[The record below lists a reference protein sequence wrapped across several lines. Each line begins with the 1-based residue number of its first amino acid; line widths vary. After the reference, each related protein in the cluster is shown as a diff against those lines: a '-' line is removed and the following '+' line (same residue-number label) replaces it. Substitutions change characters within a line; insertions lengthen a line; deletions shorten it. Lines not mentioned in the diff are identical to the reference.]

1 MNQDN
6 MPGSGVDRR
15 GFLKLSVWGGAA
27 LAVGA
32 GASTLLTGC
41 SSDPGPAGGY
51 KHLRDKDVTLLRPLM
66 APLLGGG
73 LEAVDGAGPDQALQA
88 FDRLLQG
95 GTDGQRG
102 QLFQLL
108 DLLQLGAA
116 RWWITGTWAHFE
128 AQSDAQLRDTL
139 AHWANNDGGFPK
151 LAFKGLTQPIL
162 MAWYVTPEAG
172 RTTGYPGPPVVGSG
186 TASA

>member
-41 SSDPGPAGGY
+41 SSDPGPASGY

-73 LEAVDGAGPDQALQA
+73 LEAVDGAGPDH
-88 FDRLLQG
+88 RLPRPARG
-95 GTDGQRG
+95 RVRHRQR
-102 QLFQLL
+102 LT
-108 DLLQLGAA
+108 APVY
-116 RWWITGTWAHFE
+116 T
-128 AQSDAQLRDTL
+128 
-139 AHWANNDGGFPK
+139 PK
-151 LAFKGLTQPIL
+151 Q
-162 MAWYVTPEAG
+162 
-172 RTTGYPGPPVVGSG
+172 
-186 TASA
+186 

>member
-1 MNQDN
+1 MDQDN
-6 MPGSGVDRR
+6 MPSSGVDRR

-27 LAVGA
+27 LTVGA

-41 SSDPGPAGGY
+41 SSDPGPASGF
-51 KHLRDKDVTLLRPLM
+51 KHLRDKDITLLRPLM

-73 LEAVDGAGPDQALQA
+73 LDAVDGAGPDQALQA

-128 AQSDAQLRDTL
+128 EQSEAQLRETL
-139 AHWANNDGGFPK
+139 SHWANNDGGFPK
-151 LAFKGLTQPIL
+151 LAFKGLTQPIM
-162 MAWYVTPEAG
+162 MAWYVTPEAAL
-172 RTTGYPGPPVVGSG
+172 TTGYPGPPVTGPAG
-186 TASA
+186 A

>member
-1 MNQDN
+1 MDQDN

-15 GFLKLSVWGGAA
+15 GFLKLSAWGGAA

-41 SSDPGPAGGY
+41 SSDPGPASGF
-51 KHLRDKDVTLLRPLM
+51 KHLRDKDITLLRPLM

-73 LEAVDGAGPDQALQA
+73 LDAVDGAGPDQALQA

-108 DLLQLGAA
+108 DLMQLGAA

-128 AQSDAQLRDTL
+128 EQSDAQLRDTL
-139 AHWANNDGGFPK
+139 AHWASNDSGFPK
-151 LAFKGLTQPIL
+151 LAFKGLTQPIM
-162 MAWYVTPEAG
+162 MAWYVTPEAAL
-172 RTTGYPGPPVVGSG
+172 TTGYPGPPVTGSN
-186 TASA
+186 AA